1 MKISGLG
8 LNVTQE
14 KWNFSLV
21 LMETIVDTLLKVSE
35 SKIKLAQLKAFTNWK
50 QSRFDIRTIYWATLR
65 KSLGKLSV
73 IYGFLRKK
81 TIVKAFFQL
90 NQVKTLN
97 KLKATLDED
106 LEEIKHKYK
115 TKLMYMSQEINDL
128 NEKQLVLEK
137 SSAEYIQKE
146 RKYKASIKALEENS
160 EAKEPSSEEFKLLQ
174 SENLRLKSRLQN
186 KEAKLIAYFEGLSV
200 MIDGAPISL
209 SK

>member
-21 LMETIVDTLLKVSE
+21 LMETIVDTLLKVSA
-35 SKIKLAQLKAFTNWK
+35 SKVKLTQLKAFTNWK
-50 QSRFDIRTIYWATLR
+50 HSNFDIRIIYWATLKKR
-65 KSLGKLSV
+65 LGKLSS
-73 IYGFLRKK
+73 IYECLRKK

-90 NQVKTLN
+90 NQAKALN
-97 KLKATLDED
+97 KLKASLDED

-137 SSAEYIQKE
+137 NSAEYIQKE
-146 RKYKASIKALEENS
+146 RKYKASIRALEENS